1 MSFFVKIIRKFSVRR
16 SVIEMEPVSRPVV
29 PVSVKPKEQA
39 KHSDIVVADLHNC
52 AVLGRAG
59 DYKKVTYLTP
69 DTKLSNVSKIN
80 TIQAWSQHGKHIVLL
95 AT

>member
-1 MSFFVKIIRKFSVRR
+1 
-16 SVIEMEPVSRPVV
+16 MEPVSRPVV